1 MNPFAGS
8 FCFHDH
14 EAQPELSIKHFS
26 RELQHG
32 SLRAVIHRVSLLLRW
47 KYWWIWKMIS
57 QTNVYSWVYVS
68 QRLQFTSWNLKM
80 SECYRKQFQLNNIR
94 TSCIFLSRRSRIVI
108 TNLFKKI
115 LLRKSASM
123 KVCFY
128 IMEKL

>member
-1 MNPFAGS
+1 
-8 FCFHDH
+8 
-14 EAQPELSIKHFS
+14 
-26 RELQHG
+26 
-32 SLRAVIHRVSLLLRW
+32 
-47 KYWWIWKMIS
+47 
-57 QTNVYSWVYVS
+57 
-68 QRLQFTSWNLKM
+68 M

-128 IMEKL
+128 IMEKLYALNHLLQDVLSKRKYFISERLSVKQIILEDWIEHFATRLDSLQTLPTVAKSFALDMAGVLKCRLVTKANGDRDY